1 MSSYSSQN
9 STQPSSSALGS
20 SVTGRSGVACE
31 NPLTHFLELL
41 LDQPIHQTTDEWVYL
56 ISVDPR
62 FAAHSFTSSRVT
74 DRVYKRGP
82 FRTTTH
88 QSSRIS
94 FQNRKSTTEDEVS
107 SDHISWSAGTQ
118 SIYQPSPWPQ
128 DQLSEMEEYFVESQ
142 GLAATLVSF
151 PLISLYSAYVL
162 LA

>member
-9 STQPSSSALGS
+9 SIQPSSSALGS

-41 LDQPIHQTTDEWVYL
+41 LDQPVHQTTDEWVYL

-62 FAAHSFTSSRVT
+62 FAAHAFTSSRVT
-74 DRVYKRGP
+74 DRVYKRGL
-82 FRTTTH
+82 FWTSTH

-94 FQNRKSTTEDEVS
+94 FQNRKSTTEYFKDEVS

-118 SIYQPSPWPQ
+118 STSP
-128 DQLSEMEEYFVESQ
+128 
-142 GLAATLVSF
+142 
-151 PLISLYSAYVL
+151 L
-162 LA
+162 LATGPAQ